1 MNDWKKYL
9 IQYRINKNFNVEKWV
24 KLKINKFN
32 DYLIENNL
40 TGAVL
45 SVSGGVDSALTLAL
59 LKNTLELPNSN
70 LKKIWAINQ
79 PIHSSTW
86 ALERSIELCNNYNI
100 ELFIINQDDV
110 FDKIK
115 DLVKSSTNVAGNKF
129 SNGQMRSYLRTPIN
143 YYCSQLLTQEGFPSI
158 VIGTGNM
165 DEDGYLAYFC
175 KAGDG
180 VVDLQLIADLH
191 KSEVF
196 KVAEF
201 LKVPMSIVN
210 AKPSAD
216 LWDNQEDEKELG
228 FTYDFIEFYT
238 GVYLKLD
245 DNEKKNFKN
254 SLSEGSYQEFI
265 DFEEKCVNVHNKNKH
280 KLNGVI
286 NL

>member
-1 MNDWKKYL
+1 MSDWKKHL

-24 KLKINKFN
+24 ELKINKFN

-79 PIHSSTW
+79 PIHSSAW

-100 ELFIINQDDV
+100 ELFVINQDDV

-254 SLSEGSYQEFI
+254 SLSQDSYQEFI